1 MSKYLTKIGL
11 TKYTTKLKEYI
22 SKAKVAS
29 AASADNATKVNN
41 HTVNIDVPANAKF
54 TDTDTWRPQPDWNAT
69 SGDAAIKNKPTSM
82 PASDVPSWAKQKT
95 KPTYTASEIG
105 LGNVGN
111 FKAVSTVESQ
121 GLTNTEK
128 TNARVNIDAQ
138 VAGSY
143 ANASHTHG
151 NGDITSLDASKI
163 TSGTINI
170 DRLPQGALD
179 RLIKVADDTVR
190 FKLTT
195 KDVQLGDSVK
205 VISTKKMYIVVDE
218 TKLSSEAG
226 YEPYTADSAT
236 SVPWSGV
243 TDKPSTYT
251 PSSHTHTKSQITD
264 FPTSMPASDV
274 YAWAKASTKPTYSKS
289 EVGLGKVDNTA
300 DADKSV
306 KHAAT
311 AGSANS
317 VAWSNVSGKPAL
329 GNAASKTTRGL
340 NATAA
345 SGWKDATTD
354 GAYVPDMTFIAYWN
368 GAYSNTASNLAYCSK
383 GAFGTAAT
391 ANKGDF
397 ATANHTHSYNSL
409 TNKPTIPS
417 VGNGTVT
424 ITQNGATKGS
434 FTMNQGSNTTI
445 ALTDTIAN
453 GRVTVGAKA
462 GSTIGQY
469 ATAEGSNN
477 VASGKVSHA
486 EGNYSSAL
494 GQYSHAEGSSG
505 TASGGASHSEGN
517 ATEATG
523 LCSHAEG
530 NYTKASGQVSHASGC
545 GTQATRYGSYSE
557 GLAGKATGVGAH
569 VEGTYAV
576 GYMGQ
581 GAVSCY
587 TEIGITIK
595 EIPANQL
602 STVRTTTGLANAKYY
617 MYYTN
622 KSSSLNY
629 LPNAVQESIDNGGN
643 VVHLFDNPLGVDEF
657 YQFTPSQI
665 KQVTISSVINK
676 PALYFGNPNCTD
688 ESILK
693 SLLNKNLEKIWID
706 ASFNRTYTYSL
717 ASGAASHCEGGG
729 NIASGHY
736 SHVEGVCTTASGLR
750 SHAQGNSTT
759 ASGITAFASGC
770 STTASG
776 QSSFAGG
783 SGSTASGYISFATGS
798 ATTASGNYSFSE
810 GSDTIATDVCCHAS
824 GSNTKASNW
833 CSYAMGHFNAAMT
846 TGGTS
851 YNKVGTALAIGNGTN
866 DKARSNAFSVQFS
879 GITKAANTITASTTA
894 DYAEFFEWLDE
905 NPNAEDRVGY
915 FVTLDGDKIKIA
927 EANDDYILG
936 VISGA
941 PFVLGN
947 GDCDVWN
954 GMYLRDEFRRL
965 KEEPAPKMIR
975 VKNKETKKYENQVVE
990 GEYEGTR
997 FVLNPN
1003 YDSSQKYKS
1012 RFDRPEWAAVG
1023 MLGVLPVRHDGTAQ
1037 VNGYVTVG
1045 ANGIATACEKTA
1057 ENAYRVI
1064 KENSDSVVEI
1074 IFR

>member
-1 MSKYLTKIGL
+1 MGNYLTKKGL
-11 TKYTTKLKEYI
+11 TKYTTKLKDYI
-22 SKAKVAS
+22 SKAKVAK
-29 AASADNATKVNN
+29 ATDADTVTG

-82 PASDVPSWAKQKT
+82 PASDVPS
-95 KPTYTASEIG
+95 
-105 LGNVGN
+105 
-111 FKAVSTVESQ
+111 
-121 GLTNTEK
+121 
-128 TNARVNIDAQ
+128 
-138 VAGSY
+138 
-143 ANASHTHG
+143 
-151 NGDITSLDASKI
+151 
-163 TSGTINI
+163 
-170 DRLPQGALD
+170 
-179 RLIKVADDTVR
+179 
-190 FKLTT
+190 
-195 KDVQLGDSVK
+195 
-205 VISTKKMYIVVDE
+205 
-218 TKLSSEAG
+218 
-226 YEPYTADSAT
+226 
-236 SVPWSGV
+236 
-243 TDKPSTYT
+243 
-251 PSSHTHTKSQITD
+251 
-264 FPTSMPASDV
+264 
-274 YAWAKASTKPTYSKS
+274 WAKASTKPTYSKS

-368 GAYSNTASNLAYCSK
+368 GAYSNTASNLAYCNK

-397 ATANHTHSYNSL
+397 AVANHTHSYNSL

-434 FTMNQGSNTTI
+434 FTMNQGGNTTI
-445 ALTDTIAN
+445 ALTDTITS
-453 GRVTVGAKA
+453 GRVTAGAKV

-469 ATAEGSNN
+469 ATAEGSNTT
-477 VASGKVSHA
+477 ASGNVSHA

-505 TASGGASHSEGN
+505 TASGEASHSEGN

-523 LCSHAEG
+523 WCSHAEG
-530 NYTKASGQVSHASGC
+530 NYTLASGQISHASGC
-545 GTQATRYGSYSE
+545 GTNATRFCSYSE
-557 GLAGKATGVGAH
+557 GLTGKATGVGSH

-581 GAVSCY
+581 GNCY
-587 TEIGITIK
+587 IEFNTTIK
-595 EIPANQL
+595 EIPTSQL
-602 STVRTTTGLANAKYY
+602 STVRNITGLKDVKYY
-617 MYYTN
+617 IYCTN
-622 KSSSLNY
+622 KSSAPTY
-629 LPNAVQESIDNGGN
+629 LLDAIQDSIDNGGN
-643 VVHLFDNPLGVDEF
+643 VIHLFDNPLSVDEF

-665 KQVTISSVINK
+665 KQATISSVINK
-676 PALYFGNPNCTD
+676 PAIYFGNSGVID

-693 SLLNKNLEKIWID
+693 SLLNKNLERIWID

-717 ASGAASHCEGGG
+717 ASGTAAHCEGGG
-729 NIASGHY
+729 NTASGHY
-736 SHVEGVCTTASGLR
+736 SHAEGVCTTASGTR

-759 ASGITAFASGC
+759 ASGTTAFASGC

-776 QSSFAGG
+776 QNSYAGG
-783 SGSTASGYISFATGS
+783 DSSTASGSVSFAIGSSTTASADSSFATGYF
-798 ATTASGNYSFSE
+798 TTASGQRSFSE
-810 GSDTIATDVCCHAS
+810 GYRTIAEKNDSHAS
-824 GSNTKASNW
+824 GSFTKASNEN
-833 CSYAMGHFNAAMT
+833 SYAMGHFNAAMAM
-846 TGGTS
+846 GGS
-851 YNKVGTALAIGNGTN
+851 SINKTGTALSIGNGTSEN
-866 DKARSNAFSVQFS
+866 ARSNAFSVQFS

-927 EANDDYILG
+927 EADDDYILG

-941 PFVLGN
+941 PFILGN

-975 VKNKETKKYENQVVE
+975 VKNKETKKYENQIVE

-997 FVLNPN
+997 FILNPN
-1003 YDSSQKYKS
+1003 YDNSQKYKS

-1023 MLGVLPVRHDGTAQ
+1023 MLGVLPVRHDGTAK

-1045 ANGIATACEKTA
+1045 ANGIATACERTA

>member
-1 MSKYLTKIGL
+1 MGKYLTKIGL

-69 SGDAAIKNKPTSM
+69 SGDAVIKNKPTSM
-82 PASDVPSWAKQKT
+82 PASDVSSWAKQKT

-111 FKAVSTVESQ
+111 FKAVSTVGSQ
-121 GLTNTEK
+121 GLIDTEK
-128 TNARVNIDAQ
+128 TNARVNIGAQ

-163 TSGTINI
+163 TSGTIDI

-179 RLIKVADDTVR
+179 RLIKVADDTAR

-205 VISTKKMYIVVDE
+205 VASTKKMYIVIDE

-243 TDKPSTYT
+243 TGKPSTYT

-368 GAYSNTASNLAYCSK
+368 GAYSNTASNLAYCNK

-397 ATANHTHSYNSL
+397 AVANHTHSYNSL

-424 ITQNGATKGS
+424 ITQNGTTKGS
-434 FTMNQGSNTTI
+434 FTMNQGGNTTI
-445 ALTDTIAN
+445 ALTDTTTS
-453 GRVTVGAKA
+453 GRVIVGAKA

-469 ATAEGSNN
+469 ATAEGYHN
-477 VASGKVSHA
+477 VASG
-486 EGNYSSAL
+486 N
-494 GQYSHAEGSSG
+494 
-505 TASGGASHSEGN
+505 T
-517 ATEATG
+517 
-523 LCSHAEG
+523 
-530 NYTKASGQVSHASGC
+530 SHASGC
-545 GTQATRYGSYSE
+545 GTYATKLASHAE
-557 GLAGKATGVGAH
+557 GNSVKATGVGAH
-569 VEGTYAV
+569 AEGTYAL

-581 GAVSCY
+581 GTATC
-587 TEIGITIK
+587 TEANVTIK
-595 EIPANQL
+595 TIPIGQL
-602 STVRTTTGLANAKYY
+602 NTVRTKTGLPDAKYY
-617 MYYTN
+617 IYYTN
-622 KSSSLNY
+622 ESSSLNY
-629 LPNAVQESIDNGGN
+629 LSDAIQESINNGGE
-643 VVHLFDNPLGVDEF
+643 VVHLFDNPLSLDEF
-657 YQFTPSQI
+657 YNFSPSQI
-665 KQVTISSVINK
+665 KEATIPDVINK
-676 PALYFGNPNCTD
+676 PAMYFGNPNFEEDT
-688 ESILK
+688 SK
-693 SLLNKNLEKIWID
+693 MHLNENIEKIWIN
-706 ASFNRTYTYSL
+706 ASFDKTCTYSE

-736 SHVEGVCTTASGLR
+736 SHAEGVCTKASGLR
-750 SHAQGNSTT
+750 SHAQGSDTI

-776 QSSFAGG
+776 QTSYAGGADTIASGPCSFAIG
-783 SGSTASGYISFATGS
+783 SSTKASHANT
-798 ATTASGNYSFSE
+798 FSE
-810 GSDTIATDVCCHAS
+810 GNQTEANTYNCHAS
-824 GSNTKASNW
+824 GSNTIASNQ
-833 CSYAMGHFNAAMT
+833 CSYSMGHFNAAMI
-846 TGGTS
+846 TGGS
-851 YNKVGTALAIGNGTN
+851 PYNKVGTALVIGNGTSIN
-866 DKARSNAFSVQFS
+866 ARSNAFSVQFS

-894 DYAEFFEWLDE
+894 DYAEFFEWLDK
-905 NPNAEDRVGY
+905 NPNVEDRVGY

-927 EANDDYILG
+927 EADDDYILG
-936 VISGA
+936 IISGA

-965 KEEPAPKMIR
+965 KEEPAPKVIQ
-975 VKNKETKKYENQVVE
+975 VKNKETKKYENQIVE

-997 FVLNPN
+997 YIINPD
-1003 YDSSQKYKS
+1003 YDASQEYKS

-1045 ANGIATACEKTA
+1045 PNGIATACEKTA
-1057 ENAYRVI
+1057 ANAYRVI

>member
-111 FKAVSTVESQ
+111 FKAVSTVGSQ
-121 GLTNTEK
+121 GLTDTEK
-128 TNARVNIDAQ
+128 TNARVNIGAQ

-163 TSGTINI
+163 TSGTIDI

-179 RLIKVADDTVR
+179 RLIKVADDTAR

-205 VISTKKMYIVVDE
+205 VTSTKKMYIVVDE

-243 TDKPSTYT
+243 TGKPSTYT

-368 GAYSNTASNLAYCSK
+368 GAYSNTASNLAYCNK

-391 ANKGDF
+391 ANKEDF
-397 ATANHTHSYNSL
+397 AVANHTHSYNNL

-434 FTMNQGSNTTI
+434 FTMNQGGNTTI
-445 ALTDTIAN
+445 ALTDTITS
-453 GRVTVGAKA
+453 GRVTAGAKA

-469 ATAEGSNN
+469 ATAEGSNTT
-477 VASGKVSHA
+477 ASGKVSHA

-494 GQYSHAEGSSG
+494 GQYSHAEGLSG
-505 TASGGASHSEGN
+505 TASGEASHSEGN

-523 LCSHAEG
+523 FCSHAEG
-530 NYTKASGQVSHASGC
+530 NYTLASGQMSHASGC
-545 GTQATRYGSYSE
+545 GTQATRFCSYSE
-557 GLAGKATGVGAH
+557 GLTGKATGVGSH

-581 GAVSCY
+581 GDDCY
-587 TEIGITIK
+587 TEVDVTIK
-595 EIPANQL
+595 EIPTSQL
-602 STVRTTTGLANAKYY
+602 STVRTTTGLPNVKYY

-622 KSSSLNY
+622 ESSSLNC
-629 LPNAVQESIDNGGN
+629 LPDAVQESIDNGGN
-643 VVHLFDNPLGVDEF
+643 VVHLFDNPLSVDEF

-665 KQVTISSVINK
+665 KQVTIPSVINK
-676 PALYFGNPNCTD
+676 PALYFGNPSFTD
-688 ESILK
+688 ERILK
-693 SLLNKNLEKIWID
+693 SLLNKNLKKIWIA

-729 NIASGHY
+729 NTASGHY
-736 SHVEGVCTTASGLR
+736 SHAEGVCTTASGLR
-750 SHAQGNSTT
+750 SHAQGSDTT
-759 ASGITAFASGC
+759 ASGTTAFASGC
-770 STTASG
+770 STIASG
-776 QSSFAGG
+776 QTSYAGG
-783 SGSTASGYISFATGS
+783 SNTAASGAFSFSTGLSSIASGYCSFA
-798 ATTASGNYSFSE
+798 E
-810 GSDTIATDVCCHAS
+810 GDTTIAEGAYSHAS
-824 GSNTKASNW
+824 GFSTKASNTS
-833 CSYAMGHFNAAMT
+833 SYAMGHFNAGMT

-851 YNKVGTALAIGNGTN
+851 NNKVGTAFLIGNGTN
-866 DKARSNAFSVQFS
+866 NSVRSNAFSVQFS

-915 FVTLDGDKIKIA
+915 FVTLDGNKIKIA
-927 EANDDYILG
+927 EADDDYILG

-1045 ANGIATACEKTA
+1045 ANGIATTCEKTA

>member
-111 FKAVSTVESQ
+111 FKAVSTVGSQ
-121 GLTNTEK
+121 GLTDTEK
-128 TNARVNIDAQ
+128 TNARVNIGAQ

-163 TSGTINI
+163 TSGTIDI

-179 RLIKVADDTVR
+179 RLIKVADDTAR

-205 VISTKKMYIVVDE
+205 VTSTKKMYIVVDE

-243 TDKPSTYT
+243 TGKPSTYT

-368 GAYSNTASNLAYCSK
+368 GAYSNTASNLAYCNK

-391 ANKGDF
+391 ANKEDF
-397 ATANHTHSYNSL
+397 AVANHTHSYNNL

-434 FTMNQGSNTTI
+434 FTMNQGGNTTI
-445 ALTDTIAN
+445 ALTDTITS
-453 GRVTVGAKA
+453 GRVTAGAKA

-469 ATAEGSNN
+469 ATAEGSNTT
-477 VASGKVSHA
+477 ASGKVSHA

-505 TASGGASHSEGN
+505 TASGEASHSEGN

-523 LCSHAEG
+523 FCSHAEG
-530 NYTKASGQVSHASGC
+530 NYTLASGQMSHASGC
-545 GTQATRYGSYSE
+545 GTQATRFCSYSE
-557 GLAGKATGVGAH
+557 GLTGKATGVGSH

-581 GAVSCY
+581 GDDCY
-587 TEIGITIK
+587 TEVDVTIK
-595 EIPANQL
+595 EIPTSQL
-602 STVRTTTGLANAKYY
+602 STVRTTTGLPNVKYY

-622 KSSSLNY
+622 KSSSLDY
-629 LPNAVQESIDNGGN
+629 LPDAVQESIDNGGN
-643 VVHLFDNPLGVDEF
+643 VVHLFDNPLSVDEF

-665 KQVTISSVINK
+665 KQVTIPSVINK
-676 PALYFGNPNCTD
+676 PALYFGNPSFTD
-688 ESILK
+688 ERILK
-693 SLLNKNLEKIWID
+693 SLLNKNLKKIWIA

-729 NIASGHY
+729 NTASGHY
-736 SHVEGVCTTASGLR
+736 SHAEGVCTTASGLR
-750 SHAQGNSTT
+750 SHAQGSDTT
-759 ASGITAFASGC
+759 ASGTTAFASGC
-770 STTASG
+770 STIASG
-776 QSSFAGG
+776 QTSYAGGRDTAASGAFSFSTGLSSIASGDGSFA
-783 SGSTASGYISFATGS
+783 
-798 ATTASGNYSFSE
+798 E
-810 GSDTIATDVCCHAS
+810 GDTTIAEGAYSHAS
-824 GSNTKASNW
+824 GFSTKASNKS
-833 CSYAMGHFNAAMT
+833 SYAMGHFNAGMT

-851 YNKVGTALAIGNGTN
+851 NNKVGTAFLIGNGTSN
-866 DKARSNAFSVQFS
+866 SARSNAFSVQFS

-915 FVTLDGDKIKIA
+915 FVTLDGNKIKIA
-927 EANDDYILG
+927 EADDDYILG

-1045 ANGIATACEKTA
+1045 ANGIATTCEKTA

>member
-111 FKAVSTVESQ
+111 FKAVSTVGSQ
-121 GLTNTEK
+121 GLTDTEK
-128 TNARVNIDAQ
+128 TNARVNIGAQ

-163 TSGTINI
+163 TSGTIDI

-179 RLIKVADDTVR
+179 RLIKVADDTAR

-205 VISTKKMYIVVDE
+205 VTSTKKMYIVVDE

-243 TDKPSTYT
+243 TGKPSTYT

-368 GAYSNTASNLAYCSK
+368 GAYSNTASNLAYCNK

-391 ANKGDF
+391 ANKEDF
-397 ATANHTHSYNSL
+397 AVANHTHSYNNL

-434 FTMNQGSNTTI
+434 FTMNQGGNTTI
-445 ALTDTIAN
+445 ALTDTITS
-453 GRVTVGAKA
+453 GRVTAGAKA

-469 ATAEGSNN
+469 ATAEGSNTT
-477 VASGKVSHA
+477 ASGK
-486 EGNYSSAL
+486 
-494 GQYSHAEGSSG
+494 
-505 TASGGASHSEGN
+505 
-517 ATEATG
+517 
-523 LCSHAEG
+523 
-530 NYTKASGQVSHASGC
+530 VSHASGC
-545 GTQATRYGSYSE
+545 GTQATRFCSYSE
-557 GLAGKATGVGAH
+557 GLTGKATGVGSH

-581 GAVSCY
+581 GDDCY
-587 TEIGITIK
+587 TEVDVTIK
-595 EIPANQL
+595 EIPTSQL
-602 STVRTTTGLANAKYY
+602 STVRTTTGLPNVKYY

-622 KSSSLNY
+622 ESSSLNC
-629 LPNAVQESIDNGGN
+629 LPDAVQESIDNGGN
-643 VVHLFDNPLGVDEF
+643 VVHLFDNPLSVDEF

-665 KQVTISSVINK
+665 KQVTIPSVINK
-676 PALYFGNPNCTD
+676 PALYFGNPSFTD
-688 ESILK
+688 ERILK
-693 SLLNKNLEKIWID
+693 SLLNKNLKKIWIA

-729 NIASGHY
+729 NTASGHY
-736 SHVEGVCTTASGLR
+736 SHAEGVCTTASGLR
-750 SHAQGNSTT
+750 SHAQGSDTT
-759 ASGITAFASGC
+759 ASGTTAFASGC
-770 STTASG
+770 STIASG
-776 QSSFAGG
+776 QTSYAGG
-783 SGSTASGYISFATGS
+783 SNTAASGAFSFSTGLSSIASGYCSFA
-798 ATTASGNYSFSE
+798 E
-810 GSDTIATDVCCHAS
+810 GDTTIAEGAYSHAS
-824 GSNTKASNW
+824 GFSTKASNTS
-833 CSYAMGHFNAAMT
+833 SYAMGHFNAGMT

-851 YNKVGTALAIGNGTN
+851 NNKVGTAFLIGNGTN
-866 DKARSNAFSVQFS
+866 NSVRSNAFSVQFS

-915 FVTLDGDKIKIA
+915 FVTLDGNKIKIA
-927 EANDDYILG
+927 EADDDYILG

-1045 ANGIATACEKTA
+1045 ANGIATTCEKTA

>member
-1 MSKYLTKIGL
+1 MGKYLTKIGL

-54 TDTDTWRPQPDWNAT
+54 TDTDTWRPLGT
-69 SGDAAIKNKPTSM
+69 
-82 PASDVPSWAKQKT
+82 
-95 KPTYTASEIG
+95 TADTACA
-105 LGNVGN
+105 GND
-111 FKAVSTVESQ
+111 SR
-121 GLTNTEK
+121 L
-128 TNARVNIDAQ
+128 TNAR
-138 VAGSY
+138 
-143 ANASHTHG
+143 
-151 NGDITSLDASKI
+151 
-163 TSGTINI
+163 
-170 DRLPQGALD
+170 
-179 RLIKVADDTVR
+179 
-190 FKLTT
+190 
-195 KDVQLGDSVK
+195 
-205 VISTKKMYIVVDE
+205 
-218 TKLSSEAG
+218 
-226 YEPYTADSAT
+226 
-236 SVPWSGV
+236 
-243 TDKPSTYT
+243 
-251 PSSHTHTKSQITD
+251 
-264 FPTSMPASDV
+264 PASDV

-368 GAYSNTASNLAYCSK
+368 GAYSNTASNLAYCNK

-397 ATANHTHSYNSL
+397 AVANHTHSYNNL

-434 FTMNQGSNTTI
+434 FTMNQGGNTTI
-445 ALTDTIAN
+445 ALTDTITS
-453 GRVTVGAKA
+453 GRVTAGAKA

-469 ATAEGSNN
+469 ATAEGSNTI
-477 VASGKVSHA
+477 ASGKVSHA

-505 TASGGASHSEGN
+505 TASGEASHSEGN

-530 NYTKASGQVSHASGC
+530 NYTLASGQMSHASGC
-545 GTQATRYGSYSE
+545 GTQATRFCSYSE
-557 GLAGKATGVGAH
+557 GLTGKATGVGSH

-581 GAVSCY
+581 GADCY
-587 TEIGITIK
+587 TEVDVTIK
-595 EIPANQL
+595 EIPTSQL
-602 STVRTTTGLANAKYY
+602 STVRTTTGLPNVKYY

-622 KSSSLNY
+622 ESSSLNY
-629 LPNAVQESIDNGGN
+629 LPDAVQESIDNGGN
-643 VVHLFDNPLGVDEF
+643 VVHLFDNPLSVDEF

-665 KQVTISSVINK
+665 KQVTIPSVINK
-676 PALYFGNPNCTD
+676 PALYFGNPSFTD
-688 ESILK
+688 ERILK
-693 SLLNKNLEKIWID
+693 SLLNKNLKKIWIA

-717 ASGAASHCEGGG
+717 ASGTAAHCEGGG
-729 NIASGHY
+729 NTASGHY
-736 SHVEGVCTTASGLR
+736 SHSEGVCTTASGFR

-759 ASGITAFASGC
+759 ASGVTAFASGC
-770 STTASG
+770 STIASG

-783 SGSTASGYISFATGS
+783 SGSTASGHISFAIGS
-798 ATTASGNYSFSE
+798 DTTASGIYSFSE
-810 GSDTIATDVCCHAS
+810 GNNTIATDFCCHAS

-833 CSYAMGHFNAAMT
+833 CSHAMGHFNAVMT
-846 TGGTS
+846 TGGTL
-851 YNKVGTALAIGNGTN
+851 YNKVGTAFAIGNGTN
-866 DKARSNAFSVQFS
+866 ENARSNAFSVQFS

-915 FVTLDGDKIKIA
+915 FVTLDGNKIKIA
-927 EANDDYILG
+927 EADDDYILG

-975 VKNKETKKYENQVVE
+975 VKNKETKKYESQIVE

-1003 YDSSQKYKS
+1003 YDSSQEYKS

>member
-1 MSKYLTKIGL
+1 MGKYLTKIGL

-69 SGDAAIKNKPTSM
+69 SGDAVIKNKPTSM
-82 PASDVPSWAKQKT
+82 PASDVSSWAKQKT

-111 FKAVSTVESQ
+111 FKAVSTVGSQ
-121 GLTNTEK
+121 GLTDTEK
-128 TNARVNIDAQ
+128 TNARVNIGAQ

-163 TSGTINI
+163 TSGTIDI

-179 RLIKVADDTVR
+179 RLIKVADDTAR

-205 VISTKKMYIVVDE
+205 VASTKKMYIVIDE

-243 TDKPSTYT
+243 TGKPSAYT

-300 DADKSV
+300 DAEKSV
-306 KHAAT
+306 KHATT

-317 VAWSNVSGKPAL
+317 VAWSNVSGKPTL

-368 GAYSNTASNLAYCSK
+368 GAYSNTASNLAYCNK

-397 ATANHTHSYNSL
+397 ATANHTHSYNDL

-434 FTMNQGSNTTI
+434 FTMNQGGNTTI

-469 ATAEGSNN
+469 ATAEGSNTT
-477 VASGKVSHA
+477 ASGKVSHA

-505 TASGGASHSEGN
+505 TASGEASHAEGN
-517 ATEATG
+517 ATEASG
-523 LCSHAEG
+523 WYSHAEG
-530 NYTKASGQVSHASGC
+530 NYTLASGQISHASGC
-545 GTQATRYGSYSE
+545 GTHATRFCSYSE
-557 GLAGKATGVGAH
+557 GLTGKATGVGAH

-581 GAVSCY
+581 GNASC
-587 TEIGITIK
+587 TEVNITIK
-595 EIPANQL
+595 EIPANKL
-602 STVRTTTGLANAKYY
+602 STVRTKTGLPNAKYY

-622 KSSSLNY
+622 ESSSLYY
-629 LPNAVQESIDNGGN
+629 LPNAIQESIDNGGN
-643 VVHLFDNPLGVDEF
+643 VIHLFDNPLSVDEF
-657 YQFTPSQI
+657 YNFSPSQI
-665 KQVTISSVINK
+665 KNATISEVINK
-676 PALYFGNPNCTD
+676 PAMYFGNPNFKEDT
-688 ESILK
+688 SRMP
-693 SLLNKNLEKIWID
+693 LNKNLEKIWIN
-706 ASFNRTYTYSL
+706 ASFDRTCTYAE

-736 SHVEGVCTTASGLR
+736 SHAEGVCTKASGLR

-759 ASGITAFASGC
+759 ASGVTAFASGC
-770 STTASG
+770 STIASG
-776 QSSFAGG
+776 SCSFAGG
-783 SGSTASGYISFATGS
+783 SGSTASGHYSFATGS
-798 ATTASGNYSFSE
+798 DTLASSGYSFAEGFSTTAKN
-810 GSDTIATDVCCHAS
+810 TCCHAS
-824 GSNTKASNW
+824 GHTTIASND
-833 CSYAMGHFNAAMT
+833 CSYAMGHYNAAMT
-846 TGGTS
+846 TGGAP
-851 YNKVGTALAIGNGTN
+851 YNKGGTALSIGNGTGESA
-866 DKARSNAFSVQFS
+866 KSNAFSVQFS
-879 GITKAANTITASTTA
+879 GITKAANTITASTIA

-905 NPNAEDRVGY
+905 NPNNEDRVGY

-927 EANDDYILG
+927 EADDYILG

-965 KEEPAPKMIR
+965 KEEPAPKVIQ
-975 VKNKETKKYENQVVE
+975 VKNKETKKYENQIVE

-997 FVLNPN
+997 FVLNPD
-1003 YDSSQKYKS
+1003 YDASQEYKS

-1045 ANGIATACEKTA
+1045 PNGIATACERTA
-1057 ENAYRVI
+1057 ANAYRVI

>member
-1 MSKYLTKIGL
+1 MGKYLTKIGL

-111 FKAVSTVESQ
+111 FKAVSTVGSQ
-121 GLTNTEK
+121 GLTDTEK
-128 TNARVNIDAQ
+128 TNARVNIGAQ

-163 TSGTINI
+163 TSGTIDI

-179 RLIKVADDTVR
+179 RLIKVADDTAR

-205 VISTKKMYIVVDE
+205 VTSTKKMYIVVDE

-243 TDKPSTYT
+243 TGKPSTYT

-368 GAYSNTASNLAYCSK
+368 GAYSNTASNLAYCNK

-397 ATANHTHSYNSL
+397 AVANHTHSYNNL

-434 FTMNQGSNTTI
+434 FTMNQGGNTTI
-445 ALTDTIAN
+445 ALTDTITS
-453 GRVTVGAKA
+453 GRVTAGAKA

-469 ATAEGSNN
+469 ATAEGSNTT
-477 VASGKVSHA
+477 ASGKVSHA

-505 TASGGASHSEGN
+505 TASGEASHSEGN

-523 LCSHAEG
+523 FCSHAEG
-530 NYTKASGQVSHASGC
+530 NYTLASGQMSHASGC
-545 GTQATRYGSYSE
+545 GTQATRFCSYSE
-557 GLAGKATGVGAH
+557 GLTGKATGVGSH

-581 GAVSCY
+581 GAGY
-587 TEIGITIK
+587 TEVDVTIK
-595 EIPANQL
+595 EIPTSQL
-602 STVRTTTGLANAKYY
+602 STVRTTTGLPNVKYY

-622 KSSSLNY
+622 ESSSLNY
-629 LPNAVQESIDNGGN
+629 LPDAVQESIDNGGN
-643 VVHLFDNPLGVDEF
+643 VVHLFDNPLSVDEF

-665 KQVTISSVINK
+665 KQVTIPSVINK
-676 PALYFGNPNCTD
+676 PALYFGNPSFTD
-688 ESILK
+688 ERILK
-693 SLLNKNLEKIWID
+693 SLLNKNLKKIWIA

-729 NIASGHY
+729 NTASGHY
-736 SHVEGVCTTASGLR
+736 SHAEGVCTKASGVR
-750 SHAQGNSTT
+750 SHAQGNSTV

-783 SGSTASGYISFATGS
+783 RGSTASGYLSFATGDT
-798 ATTASGNYSFSE
+798 TTASGNYSFSE

-851 YNKVGTALAIGNGTN
+851 YNKTGTAFAIGNGIRES
-866 DKARSNAFSVQFS
+866 ARSNAFSVQFS

-975 VKNKETKKYENQVVE
+975 VKNKETKKYESQIVE

-1023 MLGVLPVRHDGTAQ
+1023 MLGVLPVRHDGTAK

-1045 ANGIATACEKTA
+1045 ANGIATACERTA
-1057 ENAYRVI
+1057 ANAYRVI

>member
-111 FKAVSTVESQ
+111 FKAVSTVGSQ
-121 GLTNTEK
+121 GLTDTEK
-128 TNARVNIDAQ
+128 TNARVNIGAQ

-163 TSGTINI
+163 TSGTIDI

-179 RLIKVADDTVR
+179 RLIKVADDTAR

-205 VISTKKMYIVVDE
+205 VTSTKKMYIVVDE

-243 TDKPSTYT
+243 TGKPSTYT

-368 GAYSNTASNLAYCSK
+368 GAYSNTASNLAYCNK

-391 ANKGDF
+391 ANKEDF
-397 ATANHTHSYNSL
+397 AVANHTHSYNNL

-434 FTMNQGSNTTI
+434 FTMNQGGNTTI
-445 ALTDTIAN
+445 ALTDTITS
-453 GRVTVGAKA
+453 GRVTAGAKA

-469 ATAEGSNN
+469 ATAEGSNTT
-477 VASGKVSHA
+477 ASGKVSHA

-505 TASGGASHSEGN
+505 TASGEASHSEGN

-523 LCSHAEG
+523 FCSHAEG
-530 NYTKASGQVSHASGC
+530 NYTLASGQMSHASGC
-545 GTQATRYGSYSE
+545 GTQATRFCSYSE
-557 GLAGKATGVGAH
+557 GLTGKATGVGSH

-581 GAVSCY
+581 GDDCY
-587 TEIGITIK
+587 TEVDVTIK
-595 EIPANQL
+595 EIPTSQL
-602 STVRTTTGLANAKYY
+602 STVRTTTGLPNVKYY

-629 LPNAVQESIDNGGN
+629 LPDAVQESIDNGGN
-643 VVHLFDNPLGVDEF
+643 VVHLFDNPLSVDEF

-665 KQVTISSVINK
+665 KQVTIPSVINK
-676 PALYFGNPNCTD
+676 PALYFGNPSFTD
-688 ESILK
+688 ERILK
-693 SLLNKNLEKIWID
+693 SLLNKNLKKIWIA

-729 NIASGHY
+729 NTASGHY
-736 SHVEGVCTTASGLR
+736 SHAEGVCTTASGLR
-750 SHAQGNSTT
+750 SHAQGSDTT
-759 ASGITAFASGC
+759 ASGTTAFASGC
-770 STTASG
+770 STIASG
-776 QSSFAGG
+776 QTSYAGG
-783 SGSTASGYISFATGS
+783 SDTAASGAFSFSTGLSSIASGDCSFA
-798 ATTASGNYSFSE
+798 E
-810 GSDTIATDVCCHAS
+810 GDTTIAEGAYSHAS
-824 GSNTKASNW
+824 GFSTKASNKS
-833 CSYAMGHFNAAMT
+833 SYAMGHFNAGMT

-851 YNKVGTALAIGNGTN
+851 NNKVGTAFLIGNGTSN
-866 DKARSNAFSVQFS
+866 SARSNAFSVQFS

-915 FVTLDGDKIKIA
+915 FVTLDGNKIKIA
-927 EANDDYILG
+927 EADDDYILG

>member
-1 MSKYLTKIGL
+1 MGKYLTKIGL

-41 HTVNIDVPANAKF
+41 HTVNSDVPENAKF

-82 PASDVPSWAKQKT
+82 PASDVSSWAKQKT

-111 FKAVSTVESQ
+111 FKAVSTVGSQ
-121 GLTNTEK
+121 GLTDTEK
-128 TNARVNIDAQ
+128 TNARVNIGAQ

-179 RLIKVADDTVR
+179 RLIKVADDTAR

-243 TDKPSTYT
+243 TGKPSTYT

-469 ATAEGSNN
+469 ATAEGYHN
-477 VASGKVSHA
+477 VASGNTSHAEGYQSEASGYTSHA
-486 EGNYSSAL
+486 EGNNTSAI
-494 GQYSHAEGSSG
+494 GWA
-505 TASGGASHSEGN
+505 
-517 ATEATG
+517 
-523 LCSHAEG
+523 SHAEG
-530 NYTKASGQVSHASGC
+530 NYTEASGDLSHASGC
-545 GTQATRYGSYSE
+545 GTYATKLASHAE
-557 GLAGKATGVGAH
+557 GNSVKATGVGAH
-569 VEGTYAV
+569 AEGTYAL

-581 GAVSCY
+581 GTATC
-587 TEIGITIK
+587 TEVNVTIK
-595 EIPANQL
+595 TIPIGQL
-602 STVRTTTGLANAKYY
+602 NTVRTKTGLSDAKYY
-617 MYYTN
+617 IYYTN
-622 KSSSLNY
+622 ESSSLNY
-629 LPNAVQESIDNGGN
+629 LQDAIQESINNGRE
-643 VVHLFDNPLGVDEF
+643 VVHLFDNPLSLDEF
-657 YQFTPSQI
+657 YNFSPSQI
-665 KQVTISSVINK
+665 KNATIPEVINK
-676 PALYFGNPNCTD
+676 PAMYFGNPNFKEDT
-688 ESILK
+688 SK
-693 SLLNKNLEKIWID
+693 MHLNENIEKIWIN
-706 ASFNRTYTYSL
+706 ASFDKTCTYSE

-729 NIASGHY
+729 NTASGHY
-736 SHVEGVCTTASGLR
+736 SHAEGVCTTASGLR
-750 SHAQGNSTT
+750 SHAQGNSTV
-759 ASGITAFASGC
+759 ASGMTAFASGC

-776 QSSFAGG
+776 QSSFA
-783 SGSTASGYISFATGS
+783 SGHDSTASGDLSFATGDT
-798 ATTASGNYSFSE
+798 TTASGNYSFSE
-810 GSDTIATDVCCHAS
+810 GFNTIATDVCCHAS

-846 TGGTS
+846 AGGTL

-905 NPNAEDRVGY
+905 NSNAEDRVGY
-915 FVTLDGDKIKIA
+915 FVTLDGNKIKIA
-927 EANDDYILG
+927 EADDDYILG

-965 KEEPAPKMIR
+965 KEEPAPKVIQ
-975 VKNKETKKYENQVVE
+975 VKNKKTKEYENQIVE
-990 GEYEGTR
+990 GEYEGTK

-1003 YDSSQKYKS
+1003 YDSSQEYKS

-1023 MLGVLPVRHDGTAQ
+1023 MLGVLPVRHDGTAR

>member
-111 FKAVSTVESQ
+111 FKAVSTVGSQ
-121 GLTNTEK
+121 GLTDTEK
-128 TNARVNIDAQ
+128 TNARVNIGAQ

-163 TSGTINI
+163 TSGTIDI

-179 RLIKVADDTVR
+179 RLIKVADDTAR

-205 VISTKKMYIVVDE
+205 VTSTKKMYIVVDE

-243 TDKPSTYT
+243 TGKPSTYT

-368 GAYSNTASNLAYCSK
+368 GAYSNTASNLAYCNK

-397 ATANHTHSYNSL
+397 AVANHTHSYNNL

-434 FTMNQGSNTTI
+434 FTMNQGGNTTI
-445 ALTDTIAN
+445 ALTDTITS
-453 GRVTVGAKA
+453 GRVTAGAKA

-469 ATAEGSNN
+469 ATAEGSNTT
-477 VASGKVSHA
+477 ASGK
-486 EGNYSSAL
+486 
-494 GQYSHAEGSSG
+494 
-505 TASGGASHSEGN
+505 
-517 ATEATG
+517 
-523 LCSHAEG
+523 
-530 NYTKASGQVSHASGC
+530 VSHASGC
-545 GTQATRYGSYSE
+545 GTQATRFCSYSE
-557 GLAGKATGVGAH
+557 GLTGKATGVGSH

-581 GAVSCY
+581 GVDCY
-587 TEIGITIK
+587 TEADVTIK
-595 EIPANQL
+595 EIPTSQL
-602 STVRTTTGLANAKYY
+602 STVRTTTGLPNVKYY

-622 KSSSLNY
+622 ESSSLNY
-629 LPNAVQESIDNGGN
+629 LSNAVQESIDNGGN
-643 VVHLFDNPLGVDEF
+643 VVHLFDNPLSVDEF

-665 KQVTISSVINK
+665 KQVTIPSVINK
-676 PALYFGNPNCTD
+676 PALYFGNPSFTD
-688 ESILK
+688 ERILK
-693 SLLNKNLEKIWID
+693 SLLNKNLKKIWIA
-706 ASFNRTYTYSL
+706 ASFNRTYIYSL

-729 NIASGHY
+729 NTASGHY
-736 SHVEGVCTTASGLR
+736 SHAEGVCTTASGLR

-759 ASGITAFASGC
+759 ASGMTAFASGC

-783 SGSTASGYISFATGS
+783 LGSTASGYLSFATGG

-824 GSNTKASNW
+824 GSNTKASNR

-975 VKNKETKKYENQVVE
+975 VKNKETKKYESQIVE

-1045 ANGIATACEKTA
+1045 VNGIATACEKTA

>member
-111 FKAVSTVESQ
+111 FKAVSTVGSQ
-121 GLTNTEK
+121 GLTDTEK
-128 TNARVNIDAQ
+128 TNARVNIGAQ

-151 NGDITSLDASKI
+151 NEDITSLDASKI
-163 TSGTINI
+163 TSGTIDI

-179 RLIKVADDTVR
+179 RLIKVADDTAR

-205 VISTKKMYIVVDE
+205 VTSTKKMYIVVDE

-243 TDKPSTYT
+243 TGKPSTYT

-368 GAYSNTASNLAYCSK
+368 GAYSNTASNLAYCNK
-383 GAFGTAAT
+383 GAFGTAAI

-397 ATANHTHSYNSL
+397 AVANHTHSYNNL

-434 FTMNQGSNTTI
+434 FTMNQGGNTTI
-445 ALTDTIAN
+445 ALTDTITS
-453 GRVTVGAKA
+453 GRVTAGAKA

-469 ATAEGSNN
+469 ATAEGNN
-477 VASGKVSHA
+477 VTASG
-486 EGNYSSAL
+486 N
-494 GQYSHAEGSSG
+494 YSHAEGYSTNATGKFSHVEGEYG
-505 TASGGASHSEGN
+505 TASG
-517 ATEATG
+517 EA
-523 LCSHAEG
+523 SHAEG
-530 NYTKASGQVSHASGC
+530 SYGVEASGYASHAEGEGTKACGYLSHASGC
-545 GTQATRYGSYSE
+545 TTQATRRGSYSE
-557 GLAGKATGVGAH
+557 GLSGKATGVGAH
-569 VEGTYAV
+569 VEGTYAI

-581 GAVSCY
+581 GNAY
-587 TEIGITIK
+587 TETNVTIK
-595 EIPANQL
+595 EIPVSQL
-602 STVRTTTGLANAKYY
+602 STVRTATGLTTAKYY
-617 MYYTN
+617 IYCTN
-622 KSSSLNY
+622 ASSSLTY
-629 LPNAVQESIDNGGN
+629 LSDAIQESIDNGGN
-643 VVHLFDNPLGVDEF
+643 VVHLFDNPLSADEF
-657 YQFTPSQI
+657 YYCNSSQI
-665 KQVTISSVINK
+665 KQATIPSVINK
-676 PALYFGNPNCTD
+676 PAMYFGSPDVKKDDIIT
-688 ESILK
+688 
-693 SLLNKNLEKIWID
+693 SLLNKNLKKIWIN
-706 ASFNRTYTYSL
+706 ASFNKTYTYSL
-717 ASGAASHCEGGG
+717 ASGTASHCEGGG
-729 NIASGHY
+729 NTASGHY
-736 SHVEGVCTTASGLR
+736 SHAEGVCTTASGLR

-759 ASGITAFASGC
+759 ASGQTAFASGC
-770 STTASG
+770 STIASG
-776 QSSFAGG
+776 DCSYT
-783 SGSTASGYISFATGS
+783 SGDSSTASGFASFAIGS
-798 ATTASGNYSFSE
+798 STTASGFASFSE
-810 GSDTIATDVCCHAS
+810 GFGTIAAESYCHAS
-824 GSNTKASNW
+824 GYYTKASNA
-833 CSYAMGHFNAAMT
+833 CSYAIGHCNATMT
-846 TGGTS
+846 TGGAPN
-851 YNKVGTALAIGNGTN
+851 NKMGTAFSIGNGN
-866 DKARSNAFSVQFS
+866 NVKVGSNAFSVQFS

-927 EANDDYILG
+927 DANDDYILG

-965 KEEPAPKMIR
+965 KEEPVPKIIQ
-975 VKNKETKKYENQVVE
+975 VKNKETKKYENQIVE

-997 FVLNPN
+997 FILNPN

>member
-69 SGDAAIKNKPTSM
+69 SGDAVIKNKPTSM

-111 FKAVSTVESQ
+111 FKAVSTVGSQ
-121 GLTNTEK
+121 GLTDTEK
-128 TNARVNIDAQ
+128 TNARLNIGAQ

-163 TSGTINI
+163 TSGTIDI

-179 RLIKVADDTVR
+179 RLIKVADDTAR

-205 VISTKKMYIVVDE
+205 VTSTKKMYIVVDE

-243 TDKPSTYT
+243 TGKPSTYT

-368 GAYSNTASNLAYCSK
+368 GAYSNTASNLAYCNK

-397 ATANHTHSYNSL
+397 ATANHTHSYNNL

-434 FTMNQGSNTTI
+434 FTMNQGGNTTI

-469 ATAEGSNN
+469 ATAEGNS
-477 VASGKVSHA
+477 VTASG
-486 EGNYSSAL
+486 N
-494 GQYSHAEGSSG
+494 YSHAEGYSTNATGKFSHAEGEYG
-505 TASGGASHSEGN
+505 TASG
-517 ATEATG
+517 EA
-523 LCSHAEG
+523 SHAEG
-530 NYTKASGQVSHASGC
+530 SYGVEASGYASHAEGEGTKACGYLSHASGC
-545 GTQATRYGSYSE
+545 ATQATRRGSYSE
-557 GLAGKATGVGAH
+557 GLSGKATGVGAH
-569 VEGTYAV
+569 VEGTYAI

-581 GAVSCY
+581 GDAY
-587 TEIGITIK
+587 TETNVTIK
-595 EIPANQL
+595 EIPVSQL
-602 STVRTTTGLANAKYY
+602 STVRTATGLTTAKYY
-617 MYYTN
+617 IYYTN
-622 KSSSLNY
+622 TSSSLTY
-629 LPNAVQESIDNGGN
+629 LSDAIQESIDNGGN
-643 VVHLFDNPLGVDEF
+643 VVHLFDNPLSADEF
-657 YQFTPSQI
+657 YYCDSSQI
-665 KQVTISSVINK
+665 KQATIPSVINK
-676 PALYFGNPNCTD
+676 PAMYFGNSDVKKDDIIT
-688 ESILK
+688 
-693 SLLNKNLEKIWID
+693 SLLNKNLKKIWIN
-706 ASFNRTYTYSL
+706 ASFNKTYTYSL
-717 ASGAASHCEGGG
+717 ASGTASHCEGGG
-729 NIASGHY
+729 NTASGHY
-736 SHVEGVCTTASGLR
+736 SHAEGVCTTASGLR

-759 ASGITAFASGC
+759 ASGQTAFASGC
-770 STTASG
+770 STIASG
-776 QSSFAGG
+776 DCSYT
-783 SGSTASGYISFATGS
+783 SGNS
-798 ATTASGNYSFSE
+798 TTASGSASFAIGSSTTASGFVSFSE
-810 GSDTIATDVCCHAS
+810 GSGTIAAESHCHAS
-824 GSNTKASNW
+824 GYYTKASNA
-833 CSYAMGHFNAAMT
+833 CSYAIGHCNAAMT
-846 TGGTS
+846 TGGAPNNTM
-851 YNKVGTALAIGNGTN
+851 GTAFSIGNGN
-866 DKARSNAFSVQFS
+866 NVNVGSNAFSVQFS

-927 EANDDYILG
+927 DANDDDYILG

-975 VKNKETKKYENQVVE
+975 VKNKKTKEYENQIVE

-1003 YDSSQKYKS
+1003 YDSSQEYKS

>member
-1 MSKYLTKIGL
+1 MGKYLTKIGL

-69 SGDAAIKNKPTSM
+69 SGDAVIKNK
-82 PASDVPSWAKQKT
+82 
-95 KPTYTASEIG
+95 
-105 LGNVGN
+105 
-111 FKAVSTVESQ
+111 
-121 GLTNTEK
+121 
-128 TNARVNIDAQ
+128 
-138 VAGSY
+138 
-143 ANASHTHG
+143 
-151 NGDITSLDASKI
+151 
-163 TSGTINI
+163 
-170 DRLPQGALD
+170 
-179 RLIKVADDTVR
+179 
-190 FKLTT
+190 
-195 KDVQLGDSVK
+195 
-205 VISTKKMYIVVDE
+205 
-218 TKLSSEAG
+218 
-226 YEPYTADSAT
+226 
-236 SVPWSGV
+236 
-243 TDKPSTYT
+243 
-251 PSSHTHTKSQITD
+251 
-264 FPTSMPASDV
+264 PTSMPASDV

-300 DADKSV
+300 DAEKSV
-306 KHAAT
+306 KHATT
-311 AGSANS
+311 ADSANS
-317 VAWSNVSGKPAL
+317 VAWSNVSGKPTL

-368 GAYSNTASNLAYCSK
+368 GAYSNTASNLAYCNK

-391 ANKGDF
+391 ANKEDF
-397 ATANHTHSYNSL
+397 ATVNHTHSYNSL

-434 FTMNQGSNTTI
+434 FTMNQGGNTTI

-469 ATAEGSNN
+469 ATAEGSNTT
-477 VASGKVSHA
+477 ASGKVSHA
-486 EGNYSSAL
+486 EGN
-494 GQYSHAEGSSG
+494 
-505 TASGGASHSEGN
+505 
-517 ATEATG
+517 ATEASG
-523 LCSHAEG
+523 WCSHAEG
-530 NYTKASGQVSHASGC
+530 NYTLASGQISHASGC
-545 GTQATRYGSYSE
+545 GTHATRFCSYSE
-557 GLAGKATGVGAH
+557 GLTGKATGVGAH

-581 GAVSCY
+581 GNAS
-587 TEIGITIK
+587 TEVNITIK
-595 EIPANQL
+595 EIPANNL
-602 STVRTTTGLANAKYY
+602 STVRTKTGLPNAKYY

-622 KSSSLNY
+622 ESSSLDY
-629 LPNAVQESIDNGGN
+629 LPDVIQESIDNGGN
-643 VVHLFDNPLGVDEF
+643 VIHLFDNPLSVDEF
-657 YQFTPSQI
+657 YNFSPSQI
-665 KQVTISSVINK
+665 KNATISEVINK
-676 PALYFGNPNCTD
+676 PAMYFGNPNFKEDT
-688 ESILK
+688 SRMP
-693 SLLNKNLEKIWID
+693 LNKNLEKIWIN
-706 ASFNRTYTYSL
+706 ASFNRTYTYAE

-736 SHVEGVCTTASGLR
+736 SHAEGVCTKASGLR

-759 ASGITAFASGC
+759 ASGVTAFASGC
-770 STTASG
+770 STIASG
-776 QSSFAGG
+776 SCSFAGG
-783 SGSTASGYISFATGS
+783 SGSTASGHYSFATGS
-798 ATTASGNYSFSE
+798 DTLASSRYSFAEGFSTTAKN
-810 GSDTIATDVCCHAS
+810 TCCHAS
-824 GSNTKASNW
+824 GHTTVASND
-833 CSYAMGHFNAAMT
+833 CSYAMGHYNAAMT
-846 TGGTS
+846 TGGAP
-851 YNKVGTALAIGNGTN
+851 YNKDGTALSIGNGTG
-866 DKARSNAFSVQFS
+866 KSAKSNAFSVQFS
-879 GITKAANTITASTTA
+879 GVTKAANTITASTTA

-965 KEEPAPKMIR
+965 KEEPAPKTIR
-975 VKNKETKKYENQVVE
+975 VKNKETKKYESQVVE

-1003 YDSSQKYKS
+1003 YDSSQEYKS

-1023 MLGVLPVRHDGTAQ
+1023 MLGVLPVRHDGTAK

-1045 ANGIATACEKTA
+1045 PNGIATACERTA
-1057 ENAYRVI
+1057 ANAYRVI

>member
-1 MSKYLTKIGL
+1 MGKYLTKTGL

-41 HTVNIDVPANAKF
+41 HTVNSDVPANAKF

-69 SGDAAIKNKPTSM
+69 SGDAVIKNKPTSM

-111 FKAVSTVESQ
+111 FKAVSTVANQ

-128 TNARVNIDAQ
+128 SNARANIGAQ

-151 NGDITSLDASKI
+151 NGDIISLDASKI
-163 TSGTINI
+163 TSGTIDI

-179 RLIKVADDTVR
+179 RLIKVADDTAR

-205 VISTKKMYIVVDE
+205 VTSTKKMYIVVDE

-243 TDKPSTYT
+243 TGKPSSYT
-251 PSSHTHTKSQITD
+251 PTSHAHTKSQITD

-306 KHAAT
+306 KYATT

-317 VAWSNVSGKPAL
+317 VAWSNVSG
-329 GNAASKTTRGL
+329 R
-340 NATAA
+340 
-345 SGWKDATTD
+345 
-354 GAYVPDMTFIAYWN
+354 
-368 GAYSNTASNLAYCSK
+368 
-383 GAFGTAAT
+383 
-391 ANKGDF
+391 
-397 ATANHTHSYNSL
+397 
-409 TNKPTIPS
+409 PTIPS

-424 ITQNGATKGS
+424 ITQNGVNKGS
-434 FTMNQGSNTTI
+434 FTMNQSRNATI
-445 ALTDTIAN
+445 ALTDTTTS

-469 ATAEGSNN
+469 ATAEGNN
-477 VASGKVSHA
+477 VTASGSVSHA
-486 EGNYSSAL
+486 EGNSSSAL
-494 GQYSHAEGSSG
+494 GQYSHAEGIQ
-505 TASGGASHSEGN
+505 TVASGW
-517 ATEATG
+517 
-523 LCSHAEG
+523 CSHAEG
-530 NYTKASGQVSHASGC
+530 NVTEASGNYSHAEGFYTTASGYISHASGC
-545 GTQATRYGSYSE
+545 NTYSTRCGSHSE
-557 GLAGKATGVGAH
+557 GLSGKATGVGAH
-569 VEGTYAV
+569 VEGTYTV
-576 GYMGQ
+576 GFMGQ
-581 GAVSCY
+581 GSSYSDDYYVEADV
-587 TEIGITIK
+587 TIK
-595 EIPANQL
+595 EIPTSQL
-602 STVRTTTGLANAKYY
+602 STVRTTTGLADAKYY
-617 MYYTN
+617 IYYTN
-622 KSSSLNY
+622 ESSSLNY
-629 LPNAVQESIDNGGN
+629 LLNAIQESIDNGGD
-643 VVHLFDNPLGVDEF
+643 VIHLFDNPLSVDEF
-657 YQFTPSQI
+657 YRFTPSQI
-665 KQVTISSVINK
+665 KQATIPNVINK
-676 PALYFGNPNCTD
+676 PAMYFGNPDVTN
-688 ESILK
+688 ESVIK
-693 SLLNKNLEKIWID
+693 SLLNKNLEKIWINMK
-706 ASFNRTYTYSL
+706 FNKTYTYSL
-717 ASGAASHCEGGG
+717 ASGAAAHCEGGG
-729 NIASGHY
+729 NTASGHY
-736 SHVEGVCTTASGLR
+736 SHAEGVQTVASGFR
-750 SHAQGNSTT
+750 SHAQGNRTK
-759 ASGITAFASGC
+759 ASGMTAFASGC

-776 QSSFAGG
+776 QSSYAGG
-783 SGSTASGYISFATGS
+783 TD
-798 ATTASGNYSFSE
+798 TTASGPASFSIGFYSIASSSASFAEGISTKANADYSHAEGMSTIASNYSS
-810 GSDTIATDVCCHAS
+810 H
-824 GSNTKASNW
+824 
-833 CSYAMGHFNAAMT
+833 AMGHYNAAMT
-846 TGGTS
+846 TGGNS
-851 YNKVGTALAIGNGTN
+851 VNKTGTALAIGNGSN
-866 DKARSNAFSVQFS
+866 NSARSNAFSVQFS

-915 FVTLDGDKIKIA
+915 FVTLDGNKIKIA
-927 EANDDYILG
+927 DADDDYILG

-975 VKNKETKKYENQVVE
+975 VKNKETKKYENQIVE

-1003 YDSSQKYKS
+1003 YDSSQEYKS

-1045 ANGIATACEKTA
+1045 ANGIATACERTA
-1057 ENAYRVI
+1057 KNAYRVI